1 MTVSCSVPS
10 FKHCLNFVR
19 VFNVFFLGGATLRA
33 GPNWLTSDQN
43 TLWRSRWVKRFPNT
57 AMAQTAVSLAAP
69 HQGDFFPLGS
79 SKPWNAPRESLGPF
93 EKHPKLSAGTWPKF
107 FFEHVFRES
116 KFRHHAMLNH
126 KKQELE
132 GFICKIVKSLYMFIL
147 NNFLWIKI
155 HKIST
160 KIQTRF
166 NFVAPCNPFKGSSRD
181 WIRLYA
187 SNSFLQL
194 SGSVP
199 ISLAFDHWSWRLTWP
214 KSMVVGNLVS
224 QLHHRVQHVYKIT
237 CFPQSSGKTIW
248 TKGN

>member
-1 MTVSCSVPS
+1 M
-10 FKHCLNFVR
+10 
-19 VFNVFFLGGATLRA
+19 FFFGGEQPWGHGQTDWPMIKTLYGEA
-33 GPNWLTSDQN
+33 VGWKD
-43 TLWRSRWVKRFPNT
+43 F
-57 AMAQTAVSLAAP
+57 QTPQWPKPLPLIRES
-69 HQGDFFPLGS
+69 FFPLGS
-79 SKPWNAPRESLGPF
+79 SKPWNAPGESLGPF

-132 GFICKIVKSLYMFIL
+132 GLICKIVKSLYMFIL

-160 KIQTRF
+160 KIQTWF

-224 QLHHRVQHVYKIT
+224 QLHHRVQPTLHVYKIT
-237 CFPQSSGKTIW
+237 CFPQNSGKTIW
-248 TKGN
+248 RNGNEV